1 MMSGEV
7 LAAGEGWYISVTDDH
22 RLQLTI
28 RGGDARMIAERGGT
42 VLHVTLPAD
51 FVKETSRAR
60 RRLRALP
67 EQSDG

>member
-28 RGGDARMIAERGGT
+28 RGGDARMIAQECIDHIMKQMDQT
-42 VLHVTLPAD
+42 I
-51 FVKETSRAR
+51 R
-60 RRLRALP
+60 RTWT
-67 EQSDG
+67 